1 MSERTDRRGRG
12 SGGAAGYGAASD
24 GAAGYG
30 GAGRDA
36 VDAIEARWR
45 ELRPELDP
53 APVAVVGRLLRAAAI
68 TTRRSDE
75 ALAAHGLTRGEFDLL
90 SALRRAGGPQRPSDL
105 TTVSLVS
112 PAATTKRLKA
122 LTARGLVERTADPDD
137 GRGARIA
144 LTGAGREL
152 IDRAF
157 PAQLATE
164 RELLSAI
171 PADRRDD
178 VVAALRLLLA
188 SVER

>member
-1 MSERTDRRGRG
+1 MSERARQRRA
-12 SGGAAGYGAASD
+12 GGAAA
-24 GAAGYG
+24 G
-30 GAGRDA
+30 GAVPDA
-36 VDAIEARWR
+36 VDAIEAQWR
-45 ELRPELDP
+45 ALRPREDL

-90 SALRRAGGPQRPSDL
+90 SALRRAGEPQRPSDL
-105 TTVSLVS
+105 TTVSLAS
-112 PAATTKRLKA
+112 APATTKRVKA
-122 LTARGLVERTADPDD
+122 LTARGLVERRPDPVD
-137 GRGARIA
+137 GRGALIA
-144 LTGAGREL
+144 LTRAGRTL

-157 PAQLATE
+157 PDQLATE
-164 RELLSAI
+164 RALLAAI